1 MEDTLRPR
9 QRSRLTD
16 VVIAELSKRLDARVY
31 RAGDKLPS
39 EHSLCDEFQ
48 VSRTV
53 IREAVAS
60 MRLSG
65 QLVSKPGIGVFVTE
79 DREKPIDFVVE
90 PATTDARW
98 ALHIMELRAGLE
110 VEACGLAAERR
121 SPADLSAIIEAFDAF
136 NRASRDMGAAVKA
149 DYEFH
154 LAIAR
159 ASNNP
164 HFASLLQAAVRDV
177 MLDLNIKHGGK
188 TPQELETYEQRNAA
202 EHEAILTAIVRRDP
216 GAARAAMA
224 RHLGDSIAR
233 YRKLLSHPPRLE
245 G

>member
-1 MEDTLRPR
+1 METSSRP
-9 QRSRLTD
+9 RSRLTD
-16 VVIAELSKRLDARVY
+16 VVIQALTKRLEDRTY
-31 RAGDKLPS
+31 RPGDKLPT
-39 EHSLCDEFQ
+39 EHALCKEFQ

-53 IREAVAS
+53 VREAVAS

-90 PATTDARW
+90 PAATDARW

-110 VEACGLAAERR
+110 IEACGLAAERR
-121 SPADLSAIIEAFDAF
+121 SAAELSAIIEAFDDF
-136 NRASRDMGAAVKA
+136 NRAFRNMAAAVKA

-154 LAIAR
+154 MAIAR

-164 HFASLLQAAVRDV
+164 HFPSLLQAAVRDV
-177 MLDLNIKHGGK
+177 MLDLSIKHGGK
-188 TPQELETYEQRNAA
+188 TPEELEAYEARNAI
-202 EHEAILTAIVRRDP
+202 EHEAILTAIMRRDP

-233 YRKLLSHPPRLE
+233 YRKLLSQPPAQND
-245 G
+245 

>member
-1 MEDTLRPR
+1 MEKPSRP
-9 QRSRLTD
+9 RSRLTD
-16 VVIAELSKRLDARVY
+16 VVIEALTQRLEDRTY
-31 RAGDKLPS
+31 RSGDKLPS
-39 EHSLCDEFQ
+39 EHALCEEFQ

-53 IREAVAS
+53 VREAVAS

-90 PATTDARW
+90 PAVTDARW

-110 VEACGLAAERR
+110 IEACGLAAERR
-121 SPADLSAIIEAFDAF
+121 SAAELSAIVEAFDAF
-136 NRASRDMGAAVKA
+136 NRASRDMAAAVKA

-164 HFASLLQAAVRDV
+164 HFAALLQAAVRDV
-177 MLDLNIKHGGK
+177 MLDLTIKHGGK
-188 TPQELETYEQRNAA
+188 TPEELEAYEGRNAL
-202 EHEAILTAIVRRDP
+202 EHEAILTAIMRRDP
-216 GAARAAMA
+216 GAARAAMS

-233 YRKLLSHPPRLE
+233 YRKMLSQPADDR

>member
-1 MEDTLRPR
+1 MENPSRP
-9 QRSRLTD
+9 RSRLTD
-16 VVIAELSKRLDARVY
+16 VVIEALSKRLDDRTY

-39 EHSLCDEFQ
+39 EHALCQEFQ

-53 IREAVAS
+53 VREAVAS

-65 QLVSKPGIGVFVTE
+65 QLVSKPGIGIFVTE

-90 PATTDARW
+90 PSTTDARW

-110 VEACGLAAERR
+110 IEACGLAAERR
-121 SPADLSAIIEAFDAF
+121 SAAELSAIVEAFDAF
-136 NRASRDMGAAVKA
+136 NRASRDMVAAVKA

-154 LAIAR
+154 IAIAR

-164 HFASLLQAAVRDV
+164 HFAALLQAAVRDV

-188 TPQELETYEQRNAA
+188 TPAELEAYEARNAL
-202 EHEAILTAIVRRDP
+202 EHEAILTAIMRRDP
-216 GAARAAMA
+216 GAARAAMS

-233 YRKLLSHPPRLE
+233 YRKLLSQPADQRN
-245 G
+245 

>member
-1 MEDTLRPR
+1 MENPSRP
-9 QRSRLTD
+9 RSRLTD
-16 VVIAELSKRLDARVY
+16 VVIEALSKRLDDRTY

-39 EHSLCDEFQ
+39 EHALCQEFQ

-53 IREAVAS
+53 VREAVAS

-90 PATTDARW
+90 PTVTDARW

-110 VEACGLAAERR
+110 IEACGLAAERR
-121 SPADLSAIIEAFDAF
+121 SAAELSAIVEAFDAF
-136 NRASRDMGAAVKA
+136 NRASQDMTAAVKA

-154 LAIAR
+154 IAIAR

-164 HFASLLQAAVRDV
+164 HFAALLQAAVRDV

-188 TPQELETYEQRNAA
+188 TPEELATYEARNAV
-202 EHEAILTAIVRRDP
+202 EHEAILTAIMRRDP
-216 GAARAAMA
+216 GAARAAMS

-233 YRKLLSHPPRLE
+233 YRKLLSQPAEQRP
-245 G
+245 